1 MQTKKQ
7 ISLVV
12 PVFNEQDSIHP
23 FYERTQQVLVA
34 QPDISVEYIF
44 VNDGS
49 SDRTLLS
56 LLDLSAKNSNIR
68 IIDLSRNF
76 GKEAALAAGIDL
88 SKGDAIIPMDIDLQD
103 PPELIPKMIL
113 KWREGSDVV
122 LARRVNR
129 DTDSYLKRLTANLFY
144 QLHNVISSI
153 KIPENVGD
161 YRLMDRRVI
170 ENFKKLP
177 ESCRF
182 TKGLFAWVG
191 YEPAFVDFCR
201 EPRRSGKTKFKGW
214 GLWNFALDG
223 ITSFS
228 TAPLRVWGYIGLSV
242 SILSFVLAAYIV
254 YRNFFFGVAIPGY
267 ASLMVSMTLIG
278 GLQLVGIGILGEYIG
293 RLYMESKNRPIYLIK
308 EIYGE
313 EK

>member
-1 MQTKKQ
+1 MQTKNN

-12 PVFNEQDSIHP
+12 PVFNEQDTIHL
-23 FYERTQQVLVA
+23 FYERAQKVLSTQS
-34 QPDISVEYIF
+34 DINVEYIF
-44 VNDGS
+44 INDGS
-49 SDRTLLS
+49 SDGSLIR
-56 LLDLSAKNSNIR
+56 LLDLSAKNKNIR

-76 GKEAALAAGIDL
+76 GKEAALTAGIDS
-88 SKGDAIIPMDIDLQD
+88 SKGDAIIPIDVDLQD
-103 PPELIPKMIL
+103 PPELIPRMIL

-129 DTDSYLKRLTANLFY
+129 NTDSYLKRVTAHLFY
-144 QLHNVISSI
+144 QLHNVISTV
-153 KIPENVGD
+153 KIPKNVGD

-191 YEPAFVDFCR
+191 YEPAYIDFCR
-201 EPRRSGKTKFKGW
+201 EPRASGKTKFKSW

-228 TAPLRVWGYIGLSV
+228 TAPLRVWGYIGLFV
-242 SILSFVLAAYIV
+242 SILSFILAAYIV
-254 YRNFFFGVAIPGY
+254 YRNIFFGIAIPGY
-267 ASLMVSMTLIG
+267 ASLMVSVTLIG
-278 GLQLVGIGILGEYIG
+278 GLQLIGIGVLGEYIG

-308 EIYGE
+308 DIYGE
-313 EK
+313 K